1 MQKFETDQSQ
11 RPHTV
16 RLHFSDPERLPAG
29 QRVFNV
35 SVQGRTMI
43 EGLDLSREGGSAVR
57 EFKGVLIGA
66 DLKIGLKASPG
77 SKAPP
82 VLSGVEFVAE

>member
-1 MQKFETDQSQ
+1 
-11 RPHTV
+11 
-16 RLHFSDPERLPAG
+16 
-29 QRVFNV
+29 
-35 SVQGRTMI
+35 MI

-82 VLSGVEFVAE
+82 VLSGVEFAAE